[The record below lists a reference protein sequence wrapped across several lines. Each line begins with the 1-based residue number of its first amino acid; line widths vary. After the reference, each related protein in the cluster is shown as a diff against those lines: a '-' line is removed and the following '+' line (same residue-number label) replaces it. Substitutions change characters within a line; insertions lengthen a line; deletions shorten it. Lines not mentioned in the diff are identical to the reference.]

1 MTDTNIPITD
11 GCGHIS
17 HHTRTLPIDSSRIG
31 KVAFTN
37 PEKAFLDDWSLEL
50 SETSD
55 AKYLQE
61 AALELRSN
69 DTPVAFPTETVYGL
83 GADATR
89 STAVTGIYEAKR
101 RPADNPLIVHVS
113 SIAQLTKLLRHGT
126 ATTDCNQA
134 LSDPI
139 PSVYRAL
146 IDRFWPGPLT
156 LVLPLPSPSPLASQV
171 TAGLSTFAVRMPSSF
186 LALALIHLAD
196 VPLAAPSAN
205 ASTRPSPTTA
215 AHVMQDLSG
224 RIKTIIDGGECEV
237 GLESTVVD
245 GLTDPPVILR
255 PGGIS
260 AEMLRQSPG
269 WEKVAVGYKDSPE
282 NGIPKVPGM
291 KYKHYSPRAK
301 VILIKRALDAQL
313 LAKHSSSTDN
323 IGCVATRTWGN
334 APFNHLRGVTALE
347 YENNSKTNNGCS
359 YLPQAKAERAA
370 FDPAYTLPSARLTF
384 SAGKFTQILVE
395 GRPRDKPLSV
405 WTVPLGSE
413 VPQIARGLFSA
424 LRELDGKGVDVIL
437 VEGIGDDEGGAAAAV
452 MNRLRKAADQL
463 ET

>member
-1 MTDTNIPITD
+1 MTDTTIQING
-11 GCGHIS
+11 GCRHIS
-17 HHTRTLPIDSSRIG
+17 HNTRILPINSSLIG
-31 KVAFTN
+31 KVTFTN
-37 PEKAFLDDWSLEL
+37 PEKAFLEDWSLEL
-50 SETSD
+50 SETRD

-89 STAVTGIYEAKR
+89 SAAVMGIYEAKR

-113 SIAQLTKLLRHGT
+113 SISQLTKLLRHGNR
-126 ATTDCNQA
+126 TTDCDQEP
-134 LSDPI
+134 SDPI
-139 PSVYRAL
+139 PPIYRAL
-146 IDRFWPGPLT
+146 IERFWPGPLT
-156 LVLPLPSPSPLASQV
+156 VLLPLPSPSPLASQV

-224 RIKTIIDGGECEV
+224 RIDIIIDGGECEV
-237 GLESTVVD
+237 GVESTVVD

-260 AEMLRQSPG
+260 VEMLRQSPG
-269 WEKVAVGYKDSPE
+269 WEKVAVGYRDNPE
-282 NGIPKVPGM
+282 NGIPKAPGM

-301 VILIKRALDAQL
+301 VILIERALNAQL
-313 LAKHSSSTDN
+313 LAKHTGSTDN

-334 APFNHLRGVTALE
+334 APFNDLSGVTELE
-347 YENNSKTNNGCS
+347 YEDDSKTNQGCS
-359 YLPQAKAERAA
+359 VFSQAKAERSA
-370 FDPAYTLPSARLTF
+370 FDSVYALPSARLTP
-384 SAGKFTQILVE
+384 SAGQFTRILVE
-395 GRPRDKPLSV
+395 GRPGDKPLSV
-405 WTVPLGSE
+405 WTVTLGCE
-413 VPQIARGLFSA
+413 IPQIARGLFSA

-452 MNRLRKAADQL
+452 MDRLRKAADQL